1 MVECFSIRPPFGVD
15 VIVVA
20 GGLDGLLLVSDR
32 PCAAGSPFDCAVL
45 DDIQWLLPERSLD
58 AIFSV
63 GGMTNMRRSNRV
75 STLLM
80 SGALTIGFSA
90 LVPMAYA
97 QGGAGGG
104 AGGAAAGSIGGA
116 ADAMGSGGGANTGGA
131 TTSPGNPGMPSA
143 NTSGSVG
150 RGFTGSPS
158 TMPPSGGV
166 PGSPTGG
173 SSMGGAGSN
182 PMSPSGPANPSG
194 PGAGAPDN
202 SGSNSQ

>member
-1 MVECFSIRPPFGVD
+1 
-15 VIVVA
+15 
-20 GGLDGLLLVSDR
+20 
-32 PCAAGSPFDCAVL
+32 
-45 DDIQWLLPERSLD
+45 
-58 AIFSV
+58 
-63 GGMTNMRRSNRV
+63 MRRSNRV

-80 SGALTIGFSA
+80 SGALAIGFSA

-104 AGGAAAGSIGGA
+104 A
-116 ADAMGSGGGANTGGA
+116 ADAMGSSGGANPEGT

-158 TMPPSGGV
+158 TMPPSGGI

-173 SSMGGAGSN
+173 SAMGGMGSN
-182 PMSPSGPANPSG
+182 PMNSSGPAIPSG

-202 SGSNSQ
+202 SGGNSQ